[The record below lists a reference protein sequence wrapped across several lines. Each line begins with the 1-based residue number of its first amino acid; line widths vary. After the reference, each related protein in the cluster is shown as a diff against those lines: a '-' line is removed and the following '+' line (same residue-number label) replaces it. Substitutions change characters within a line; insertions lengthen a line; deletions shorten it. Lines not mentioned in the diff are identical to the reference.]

1 MKKAIVIVAVL
12 LGVLSLSAFAAD
24 KTPQD
29 ASQELPVP
37 KETSSVTH
45 HSVVIGGR
53 SIEYSATAGNLLVDN
68 DEGDPIGSFF
78 YVAYTEDGA
87 KDLSRRP
94 VTFLFNGGPGSSSIW
109 LHMGSFGP
117 VRVVTSDAKPTPS
130 PPYDLVPNQY
140 SLLDKTDLVFIDAI
154 GTGFSRIVGKG
165 EPKDFYG
172 TDADIESFGKF
183 IERYV
188 THNNRWDSPKFLLG
202 ESYGTTRAAGL
213 VDWLQNNGMAF
224 NGVILQSSWL
234 NGFVDFPGPPFSLDL
249 PYELYLPT
257 MAATAWYHDK
267 LPNKPVDLQAFL
279 QQVRLFALGDY
290 ARALDQGDN
299 LSTAGSQAI
308 AEKLHTY
315 TGLPVQYILDAKLR
329 ITPDRFEKELL
340 RGEDRTTG
348 RLDARF
354 MGIDSD
360 AAGETT
366 EYDPSGTAI
375 GPAFTAAFHWY
386 LTNDLKYKTTLD
398 YKVENYREVNMHWD
412 NGQRID
418 GQKYPLMD
426 VEENLRQAMTENPHL
441 QVFSAN
447 GYFDFATPFFE
458 TEYDLDHMGLDA
470 SLQKNISYGYYQSGH
485 MIYLHVPALQKY
497 KADMDR
503 FYDSVLNNR
512 VISQ

>member
-1 MKKAIVIVAVL
+1 MKKAIALVSVL
-12 LGVLSLSAFAAD
+12 LSVLSLPLLAAG
-24 KTPQD
+24 TSLQSV
-29 ASQELPVP
+29 SQELAVP

-53 SIEYSATAGNLLVDN
+53 NINYTATAGNLLVD
-68 DEGDPIGSFF
+68 DDKGDPIGSFF
-78 YVAYTEDGA
+78 YVAYTEDGV
-87 KDLSRRP
+87 KDPSHRP

-117 VRVVTSDAKPTPS
+117 VRVVTSDAKPTPP

-140 SLLDKTDLVFIDAI
+140 SLLDKSDLVFIDAI

-165 EPKDFYG
+165 IPKDFYG

-188 THNNRWDSPKFLLG
+188 TLNNRWDSPKFLLG

-213 VDWLQNNGMAF
+213 VDWLQTNGMAF

-267 LPNKPVDLQAFL
+267 LTNKPADLQTFL
-279 QQVRLFALGDY
+279 QQVRKFALGDY
-290 ARALDQGDN
+290 ARALDQGDK
-299 LSTAGSQAI
+299 LSASDTQAI
-308 AEKLHTY
+308 AQKLHDY
-315 TGLPVQYILDAKLR
+315 IGLPVQYILDAKLR

-375 GPAFTAAFHWY
+375 GPAYTAAFQWY

-418 GQKYPLMD
+418 GQKFPLMD
-426 VEENLRQAMTENPHL
+426 VEENLRHAMTENPHL
-441 QVFSAN
+441 KVFSAN

-458 TEYDLDHMGLDA
+458 TEYDLDHMGLDP

-485 MIYLHVPALQKY
+485 MIYLHVPALEKY
-497 KADMDR
+497 KADMDS
-503 FYDSVLNNR
+503 FYDGVANH
-512 VISQ
+512 